1 MLLVFS
7 FLYCTATVLFYP
19 RQISQMETNKVTLIF
34 TLNFWKDLELDE
46 SRKVQQRVENAK
58 QKINKFRKNRNTAE
72 KCGNL
77 AENYLLEFQKAWNV
91 FLKGAGAVWRQKSM
105 EKRRNMQKGL
115 AVGRYCC
122 ERYFWKE
129 LELKGI
135 FERPLALAPI
145 IIIMHNGN
153 MCALPLALA
162 PITTQFLKKFCP
174 PTDRC
179 CAERPDSCQSS
190 IRYFKSS
197 LKYEILAWW
206 NLTALGIMTFI
217 FQTGFEIFN
226 AWLVTSRSLST
237 ASSNCQSFLH
247 VSSLFCT
254 FLTS

>member
-1 MLLVFS
+1 M
-7 FLYCTATVLFYP
+7 
-19 RQISQMETNKVTLIF
+19 K
-34 TLNFWKDLELDE
+34 
-46 SRKVQQRVENAK
+46 
-58 QKINKFRKNRNTAE
+58 KFRKKRNTAE
-72 KCGNL
+72 KCENL

-91 FLKGAGAVWRQKSM
+91 FLKGAGAVWRQKST

-145 IIIMHNGN
+145 IISMHNSNMSALPLALVPIIISMHNSN

-174 PTDRC
+174 LTDRC
-179 CAERPDSCQSS
+179 CAERPASCQSN

-197 LKYEILAWW
+197 LNAK
-206 NLTALGIMTFI
+206 AL
-217 FQTGFEIFN
+217 
-226 AWLVTSRSLST
+226 
-237 ASSNCQSFLH
+237 H
-247 VSSLFCT
+247 P
-254 FLTS
+254 